1 MTMGIV
7 EFLEARIAEDEAVA
21 QDAGARALE
30 WRSSNGSVSGGGK
43 PYVDD
48 WSEDEPLTQYDGEVT
63 IVYDEGWPEDVEAA
77 HIARYDP
84 ARVLQEVAAKR
95 AIIAA
100 SKDTYAGPPWED
112 ADIES
117 GAADVWDGR
126 QTSYREVL
134 ANLACAY
141 SDHPDFNEEW
151 RP

>member
-1 MTMGIV
+1 MGIV

-84 ARVLQEVAAKR
+84 ARVLREVAVKR
-95 AIIAA
+95 ELVAREG
-100 SKDTYAGPPWED
+100 SDRCQGHPKPWMRHGQYGAGFCFTPPEG
-112 ADIES
+112 S
-117 GAADVWDGR
+117 VL
-126 QTSYREVL
+126 YVL
-134 ANLACAY
+134 AAVY

>member
-84 ARVLQEVAAKR
+84 ARVLQEVAVKR
-95 AIIAA
+95 AIVEQSREA
-100 SKDTYAGPPWED
+100 SEYYAHMKAFQHPTSL
-112 ADIES
+112 AS
-117 GAADVWDGR
+117 GACGALGR
-126 QTSYREVL
+126 VIRVL
-134 ANLACAY
+134 AAAY
-141 SDHPDFNEEW
+141 SEHPDFNEEW